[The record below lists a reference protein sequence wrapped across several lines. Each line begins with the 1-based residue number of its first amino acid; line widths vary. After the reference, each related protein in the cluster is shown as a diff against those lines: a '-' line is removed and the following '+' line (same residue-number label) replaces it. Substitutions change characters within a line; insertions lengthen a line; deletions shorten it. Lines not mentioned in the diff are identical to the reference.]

1 MNEQIIE
8 DINFTKGYDK
18 GWQDAQEYL
27 SKKFEKILSKNAN
40 QSYEKGFREGAN
52 EKDNN
57 PCVCGFWGKSHSNKI
72 VSDWHDDCE
81 NGK

>member
-1 MNEQIIE
+1 MIEQMTE
-8 DINFTKGYDK
+8 EINYRKGYDK
-18 GWQDAQEYL
+18 GWADAQEHL
-27 SKKFEKILSKNAN
+27 AKKFEKILSKNAN

-52 EKDNN
+52 HKDND